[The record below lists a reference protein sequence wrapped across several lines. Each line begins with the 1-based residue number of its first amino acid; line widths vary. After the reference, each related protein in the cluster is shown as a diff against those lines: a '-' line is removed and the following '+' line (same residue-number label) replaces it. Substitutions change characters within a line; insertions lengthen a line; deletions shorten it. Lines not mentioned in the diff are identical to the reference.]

1 MQDVMSRLIEKY
13 RWLILYGLFGIGTVV
28 VNMVVYAFGA
38 RYMLWSTIVSNSL
51 AWILS
56 VLFSYVTN
64 HKWVFDNAKHDLN
77 GIIKECIS
85 FISCRL
91 MTGLVDIFMMIV
103 LVDGLQMYDMSAK
116 VIVNILVIIL
126 NLFACKHIIF
136 KPSDSNI
143 VEELELSDNKFFN

>member
-1 MQDVMSRLIEKY
+1 MSKLIEKY

-28 VNMVVYAFGA
+28 VNTVVYAFGA
-38 RYMLWSTIVSNSL
+38 RYMMWSTFTSTLL

-77 GIIKECIS
+77 GIVKEVIS

-91 MTGLVDIFMMIV
+91 MTGLVDIFMMII
-103 LVDGLQMYDMSAK
+103 LVDALHMYDMSAK
-116 VIVNILVIIL
+116 IVVNILVIIL

-136 KPSDSNI
+136 KPSDSDI
-143 VEELELSDNKFFN
+143 VEELELSENKFFN

>member
-1 MQDVMSRLIEKY
+1 MQDVISKLIEIY

-38 RYMLWSTIVSNSL
+38 RYMMWSTFTSTVL

-56 VLFSYVTN
+56 NLFSYITN
-64 HKWVFDNAKHDLN
+64 HKWVFDNAKHDLK
-77 GIIKECIS
+77 GIIRECFS

-91 MTGLVDIFMMIV
+91 MTGLVDVFMMVV
-103 LVDGLQMYDMSAK
+103 LVDGFQMYDMNAK
-116 VIVNILVIIL
+116 VIVNIVVIIL

-136 KPSDSNI
+136 KPSDSDI
-143 VEELELSDNKFFN
+143 IEELELSDNKFFN